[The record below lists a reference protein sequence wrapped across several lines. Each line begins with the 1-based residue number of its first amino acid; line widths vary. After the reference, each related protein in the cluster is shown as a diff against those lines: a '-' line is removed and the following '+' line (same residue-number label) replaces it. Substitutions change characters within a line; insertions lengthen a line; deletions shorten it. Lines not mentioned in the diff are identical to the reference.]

1 MVNNNENI
9 KKVCSFYVSDW
20 HLVTMLLPHINEKI
34 NEKVKIATILEY
46 NTADKM
52 ETLLEKLKIK
62 NKEKV
67 LNINWNKK
75 EINSNIIKEILE
87 GENNSIEIV
96 INGDMQYIKMA
107 NDLLEQYIEENNNSI
122 QNKKVTIINCYN
134 VNEYKENIKQ
144 ILDEH
149 QKVLN
154 TSGEKEKDEYITSI
168 NIVN

>member
-52 ETLLEKLKIK
+52 ETLLEKLRIK
-62 NKEKV
+62 NKEKI
-67 LNINWNKK
+67 LDIDWNKK
-75 EINSNIIKEILE
+75 EIDNNIIKEILK
-87 GENNSIEIV
+87 GENSPIEII
-96 INGDMQYIKMA
+96 INGDMEYIEKA
-107 NDLLEQYIEENNNSI
+107 NNLLEKYIEETNEV
-122 QNKKVTIINCYN
+122 QNKKITIINCYN
-134 VNEYKENIKQ
+134 VNEYKDSIKQ
-144 ILDEH
+144 ILDKH

>member
-34 NEKVKIATILEY
+34 NEKVKIATVLEY

-62 NKEKV
+62 NKEKI
-67 LNINWNKK
+67 LNINWNEK
-75 EINSNIIKEILE
+75 EINSNIIKQIIEE
-87 GENNSIEIV
+87 DSNSIEII
-96 INGDMQYIKMA
+96 INGDMEYIEKA
-107 NDLLEQYIEENNNSI
+107 NKLLEEYMEENEEVV

-134 VNEYKENIKQ
+134 VNEYKDNIKQ